1 MKISCIVISN
11 TDEEYLKHGIKSYI
25 EKVNRYYSFEY
36 IEIPALKN
44 IKNISFEL
52 QKDKEAE
59 VLMQKIKQNDYV
71 ILLDEKG
78 KEFSSEKFAVQLQL
92 NFNKG
97 LKHIVFVVGGPFGF
111 GAKMYQRANEKIS
124 LSQMT
129 FSHQMVRLFFTEQ
142 LYRACTIIRGEKYHH
157 V

>member
-1 MKISCIVISN
+1 MKISLLVIAN
-11 TDEEYLKHGIKSYI
+11 TDDDYLKFGIKNYI
-25 EKVNRYYSFEY
+25 EKVNRYYAFEY

-44 IKNISFEL
+44 IKNLSFDL
-52 QKDKEAE
+52 QKEKECD
-59 VLMQKIKQNDYV
+59 VLMQKIKPNDYV
-71 ILLDEKG
+71 ILLDEHG
-78 KEFSSEKFAVQLQL
+78 KEFTSEKFANQLQI

-97 LKHIVFVVGGPFGF
+97 LKHIVFIIGGPFGH
-111 GAKMYQRANEKIS
+111 GQKMIERANEKMA

-157 V
+157 

>member
-1 MKISCIVISN
+1 MKITLLVIAN
-11 TDEEYLKHGIKSYI
+11 TDEEYLKQGIKSYI
-25 EKVNRYYSFEY
+25 EKVNRYYSFDY
-36 IEIPALKN
+36 IEIPSLKN
-44 IKNISFEL
+44 IKNISFDL

-59 VLMQKIKQNDYV
+59 VILQKLKASDYV
-71 ILLDEKG
+71 ILLDENG
-78 KEFSSEKFAVQLQL
+78 KEYSSEKFATQLQL

-111 GAKMYQRANEKIS
+111 GSKLYERANEKIS

>member
-1 MKISCIVISN
+1 MKITLLVIAN

-25 EKVNRYYSFEY
+25 EKVNRYYSFDY
-36 IEIPALKN
+36 IEIPSLKN
-44 IKNISFEL
+44 IKNISFDL

-59 VLMQKIKQNDYV
+59 VILPKLKASDYV
-71 ILLDEKG
+71 ILLDENG
-78 KEFSSEKFAVQLQL
+78 KEYSSEKFAVQLQL

-111 GAKMYQRANEKIS
+111 GSKLYERANEKIS